1 MAQNLLELKHVSK
14 TFHRPGRKDTAALTD
29 VNLSVDQGEFVTLI
43 GPSGCGKS
51 TLLRLI
57 AGLDRPTSGKIIFH
71 DVGAADYVNKRGI
84 VFQEPSLF
92 PWLNV
97 EENIGF
103 GLSVL
108 GKPAA
113 VKDGIISH
121 YIETMGLQDFRK
133 AYPKELSGGMKQRVA
148 LARTLATNPDLLLL
162 DEPFGS
168 LDLQTKRFMQDLLL
182 QIWEHE
188 RRSIIFITHDVNE
201 AIFLSDTIYVLS
213 VRPATVREKIPI
225 DISRPRTLDT
235 EFSPA
240 FIDATKRLQTL
251 ITKESLGLIK
261 LDLEIYKNL

>member
-1 MAQNLLELKHVSK
+1 MTEKLLELKQVSK
-14 TFHRPGRKDTAALTD
+14 TFETPGRPPTTALHD
-29 VNLSVDQGEFVTLI
+29 VNLSVNQGEFVTLI

-51 TLLRLI
+51 TILRLI
-57 AGLDRPTSGKIIFH
+57 AGLDQPTGGEIIFGH
-71 DVGAADYVNKRGI
+71 TAASDINKRGI

-103 GLSVL
+103 GLQVL
-108 GKPAA
+108 KTPSRSKGA
-113 VKDGIISH
+113 IISH
-121 YIETMGLQDFRK
+121 YLETMGLKDFRK

-148 LARTLATNPDLLLL
+148 LARTLATNPELLLL

-182 QIWEHE
+182 QIWEQE

-201 AIFLSDTIYVLS
+201 AVFLSDTIYVLS
-213 VRPATVREKIPI
+213 ARPATVREKIPI
-225 DISRPRTLDT
+225 QIERPRTLET
-235 EFSPA
+235 EFSSA
-240 FIDATKRLQTL
+240 FIDVTKRVQTL

-261 LDLEIYKNL
+261 LDLDIYKNLV